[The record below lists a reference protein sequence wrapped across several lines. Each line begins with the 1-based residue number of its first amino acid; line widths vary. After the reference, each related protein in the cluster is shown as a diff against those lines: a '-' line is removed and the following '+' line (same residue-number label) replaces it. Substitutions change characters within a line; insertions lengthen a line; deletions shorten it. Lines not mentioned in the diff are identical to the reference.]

1 MLSCWA
7 QEPKNRPPMDT
18 LQQDLDDFET
28 AVEAKYSD
36 YEHLVP
42 KYETAKRPGK
52 KGGDREKKIQK
63 RKKKAK

>member
-1 MLSCWA
+1 
-7 QEPKNRPPMDT
+7 MDT

-52 KGGDREKKIQK
+52 GKGGDREKKIQK